1 MKKKIYFQKI
11 IMEIFDSKDWIKNQ
25 TEMQVNRIK
34 NSKLENNS
42 ENIEKII
49 SFKDINETYKSLS
62 KKDIIVNL
70 SSELSRINLH
80 INENKKYLKKNVI
93 NILNRIIEKSEKIL
107 GELYRREIDKIL
119 LEEKSK
125 KKYWFF

>member
-1 MKKKIYFQKI
+1 
-11 IMEIFDSKDWIKNQ
+11 MEIFDSKDWIKNQ